1 MWRQHLPSLLLLCA
15 ALCVGCTLALSLG
28 QPKPLSAIAWYDVL
42 GEAVTLLVACGWLGL
57 VVAYRPRGWVSHCL
71 IAGTGLLIWSYALD
85 LFDEFFEYVGV
96 DHPQSLL
103 ESAPA
108 PLGMLLLT
116 VGVAGWMREQ
126 RIVHR
131 QLSGRE
137 HFLRDHRLLDP
148 LTKLYNRA
156 YLQHA
161 LERELELR
169 APDEPL
175 SLLVIDVE
183 GFARYNHTYGAVAGD
198 RLLVRISEWLLMRMR
213 PSSLL
218 CRYGGDRFVML
229 LPDTPLPRAVR
240 LGRLLQDRF
249 AKLGD
254 EAAACTLR
262 CSAHAVD
269 GRNGRTAPTEIGD
282 ALAAHSRA
290 SRRAQWAAAR

>member
-1 MWRQHLPSLLLLCA
+1 MWRQHLTSLLLLLA
-15 ALCVGCTLALSLG
+15 ALFVGCLLAFTIG
-28 QPKPLSAIAWYDVL
+28 QAKPPASISWYDVL

-57 VVAYRPRGWVSHCL
+57 VVAYRPAGAVSHCL

-85 LFDEFFEYVGV
+85 LFDEFFKYTGV

-108 PLGMLLLT
+108 PFGMVLLT
-116 VGVAGWMREQ
+116 IGVAGWMREQ

-131 QLSGRE
+131 QLLGRE

-148 LTKLYNRA
+148 LTKLYNRS

-169 APDEPL
+169 KPEQPL

-183 GFARYNHTYGAVAGD
+183 GFARYNHEHGAVAGD
-198 RLLVRISEWLLMRMR
+198 CLLVRLAEWVLIRMR

-229 LPDTPLPRAVR
+229 LPDTSLTRAAR
-240 LGRLLQDRF
+240 LGQVLQQRF
-249 AKLGD
+249 AELGD
-254 EAAACTLR
+254 EAAACSLR

-269 GRNGRTAPTEIGD
+269 ARDGKRASGELGD
-282 ALAAHSRA
+282 ALSAHARRSRQTLWNPA
-290 SRRAQWAAAR
+290 

>member
-85 LFDEFFEYVGV
+85 LFDEFFKYVGV

-108 PLGMLLLT
+108 PFGMLLLT

-131 QLSGRE
+131 QLTGRE

-148 LTKLYNRA
+148 LTKLYNRR

-169 APDEPL
+169 KPDEPL

-183 GFARYNHTYGAVAGD
+183 GFAGYNHRRGAAAGD
-198 RLLVRISEWLLMRMR
+198 RLLVRIAEWVLIRMR

-229 LPDTPLPRAVR
+229 LPDTPLARAAR
-240 LGRLLQDRF
+240 LARHLQTRF
-249 AKLGD
+249 PGAHD
-254 EAAACTLR
+254 DAEDCTLR
-262 CSAHAVD
+262 CSAHVID
-269 GRNGRTAPTEIGD
+269 GEARPPAPAELMSALERHARTDERP
-282 ALAAHSRA
+282 
-290 SRRAQWAAAR
+290 QWNPA

>member
-1 MWRQHLPSLLLLCA
+1 MWRQHLPSLLLLFI
-15 ALCVGCTLALSLG
+15 ALCAGGVFAFSLG
-28 QPKPLSAIAWYDVL
+28 QAKPFAAIAWYDVL
-42 GEAVTLLVACGWLGL
+42 GETVTLLVACGWLGL
-57 VVAYRPRGWVSHCL
+57 VVAYRPTGWVSRCL

-85 LFDEFFEYVGV
+85 LFDEFLKYSGV

-108 PLGMLLLT
+108 PVGMLLLT
-116 VGVAGWMREQ
+116 AGVAGWMREQ

-131 QLSGRE
+131 QLLGRE

-161 LERELELR
+161 LERELEMR
-169 APDEPL
+169 RPDEPL

-183 GFARYNHTYGAVAGD
+183 GFARYNHEHGAVAGD
-198 RLLVRISEWLLMRMR
+198 RLLVRIAEWALMRMR

-229 LPDTPLPRAVR
+229 LPDTPPARARR
-240 LGRLLQDRF
+240 LGRLLQEKF
-249 AKLGD
+249 ARLGD

-262 CSAHAVD
+262 CTAHAVD
-269 GRNGRTAPTEIGD
+269 GRDRRNAPAEIVD
-282 ALAAHSRA
+282 ALCAHSRRT
-290 SRRAQWAAAR
+290 RRAHWTPA